1 MRMKRFVLLWLMVF
15 AAGVAS
21 AQYSMP
27 VQFMRDTSR
36 NTRVGSFERNGVP
49 YFSLNDLSEVLRLQT
64 YVNAET
70 RKFQV
75 QFGGYSIKVT
85 AGNPYVVFTDKDTI
99 TSVAQLPANV
109 IFAAGAFFV
118 PAAAFLP
125 LLDNISDDAIAYDA
139 PRGRIFIG
147 RLLPRSRFDISG
159 VTIEPKLN
167 GYLFTITSSKELK
180 DYELWTKPLGND
192 TWVYLTIADA
202 RADVASIQGMRTS
215 GILKKAMAFQ
225 AATSVQLTFKLKGRI
240 QNAEILPAEGNTN
253 LLLTI
258 HLPPG
263 DQPTTVEPSLTSER
277 RRWLLDCI
285 VIDAGHGGDDPGTIG
300 VAKTKEKDV
309 TLPIALKLGALIEK
323 NLPNVRVVYTRKSD
337 TFVELYRRG
346 QIANAAGGKLF
357 ISIHCNSTPRKPH
370 PTRGFEIYLLRPGKN
385 ENAVRIAE
393 RENEVVKLEKDYEQR
408 YQQLTDESFIILS
421 MAQSAYVKYSEQFAD
436 ILRQELDKHTDIEN
450 NGVKQAGFFVLVG
463 ASMPNVLVET
473 GYLSNRAEEK
483 ILRSKKGQERIA
495 EALFNA
501 VKRYKLEYERTLE
514 EGMGVNILSD

>member
-1 MRMKRFVLLWLMVF
+1 MRRFITIVVLLLCVQ
-15 AAGVAS
+15 AAG
-21 AQYSMP
+21 AQYSIP
-27 VQFMRDTSR
+27 VQFLRDTSR
-36 NTRVGSFERNGVP
+36 NTRVGSFERGGIA
-49 YFSLNDLSEVLRLQT
+49 YFSLDDLTEVLHIQS
-64 YVNAET
+64 YKNPET
-70 RKFQV
+70 RKMQI
-75 QFGGYSIKVT
+75 QTGGYSIKVT
-85 AGNPYVVFTDKDTI
+85 AGNPFVVFTDRDTI
-99 TSVAQLPANV
+99 STVAQLPSNV
-109 IFAAGAFFV
+109 LYAAGAFFV
-118 PAAAFLP
+118 PAASFLP
-125 LLDNISDDAIAYDA
+125 LIDNIYDDAIAYDA

-147 RLLPRSRFDISG
+147 RVQPKSRFDISA
-159 VTIEPKLN
+159 VNIEPKMN
-167 GYLFTITSSKELK
+167 GYLFTIVSSKELK

-202 RADVASIQGMRTS
+202 RADVAAIQGLRGA

-225 AATSVQLTFKLKGRI
+225 SATSVQLTFKLKGSI
-240 QNAEILPAEGNTN
+240 QNAEILPAEGSTN

-263 DQPTTVEPSLTSER
+263 NEAAPLSSSLDSER

-285 VIDAGHGGDDPGTIG
+285 VIDAGHGGEDPGTIG

-309 TLPIALKLGALIEK
+309 ALPIALKLGALIEK
-323 NLPNVRVVYTRKSD
+323 NLPNVRVVYTRKTD
-337 TFVELYRRG
+337 QFVELYRRG

-370 PTRGFEIYLLRPGKN
+370 PANGFEIYLLRPGKN

-436 ILRQELDKHTDIEN
+436 IVRQEMDRHTEIEN

-473 GYLSNRAEEK
+473 GYLSNRKEEK
-483 ILRSKKGQERIA
+483 ILRSAKGQQRIA

-501 VKRYKLEYERTLE
+501 VKRYKQEYERSLE
-514 EGMGVNILSD
+514 EGMGANTLSD